1 MAQHNQENIKACIPV
16 STKLRMEM
24 SPPYPTIHKTPQN
37 MKYDNA
43 LTQIQSQIKVFVK
56 EMKMKG
62 YNLTRKEN

>member
-1 MAQHNQENIKACIPV
+1 
-16 STKLRMEM
+16 M

-56 EMKMKG
+56 EMKMEG
-62 YNLTRKEN
+62 YTEKII

>member
-1 MAQHNQENIKACIPV
+1 
-16 STKLRMEM
+16 
-24 SPPYPTIHKTPQN
+24 

>member
-1 MAQHNQENIKACIPV
+1 
-16 STKLRMEM
+16 M